1 MDAQQISAM
10 YRVIHHQSRQ
20 EQAESCYLAYCVSA
34 KISSTLRDRII
45 LLQLHNYPSY
55 QQFWLLFGGCGK
67 WDTEKGGDS
76 PTQQCCCLDARAAS
90 ALEENVRT

>member
-67 WDTEKGGDS
+67 WDTEKGGGTHQRNS
-76 PTQQCCCLDARAAS
+76 VAVWMQEQLQHWRKT
-90 ALEENVRT
+90 